1 MRVLRPLWVLLIV
14 AGVGG
19 LGYAVLTAVSGATSS
34 EPVGAAD
41 IMIPMAAGMVA
52 LGVGLAGLLTSVVGG
67 AVDRDDVGDDARPVP
82 ATIVDVR
89 SGRARERY
97 SRRTLQHLTAELDD
111 GGVRRTVT
119 TRQWVSDLGLVS
131 LAASRSV
138 TAWVSAG
145 DPEKVWL
152 EV

>member
-1 MRVLRPLWVLLIV
+1 
-14 AGVGG
+14 
-19 LGYAVLTAVSGATSS
+19 
-34 EPVGAAD
+34 
-41 IMIPMAAGMVA
+41 MAAGMVA
-52 LGVGLAGLLTSVVGG
+52 LGLGLAGLLTSVVGG
-67 AVDRDDVGDDARPVP
+67 AVDRDGVGDDARPVP

-131 LAASRSV
+131 LSASRWV

-145 DPEKVWL
+145 DPEKGWL